1 MHVVRCTSTCT
12 DAYIQVSLLWE
23 AATSSQ
29 TSLFSIAFSSVFI
42 IAMRRISFSFSF
54 TLSVKFST
62 AHTPARTM
70 SEAFAYENGKPTVGG
85 PDATIIKCFKD
96 NGNGLLFRITDEEEK
111 IWAFYNDT
119 ANYHMIVKANFG
131 KDSEI
136 EAAGKTSMERDADS
150 GEYKCE
156 LTIAPMETEMFIKG
170 TPNGFKIC
178 YEANPN
184 VGKA

>member
-1 MHVVRCTSTCT
+1 VFFWVQPPHRHRRHYFFPIVLVVPPLQCVQPLFLLLFCT
-12 DAYIQVSLLWE
+12 
-23 AATSSQ
+23 
-29 TSLFSIAFSSVFI
+29 FSYFSS
-42 IAMRRISFSFSF
+42 
-54 TLSVKFST
+54 
-62 AHTPARTM
+62 AHKSIRTM
-70 SEAFAYENGKPTVGG
+70 SEAYAYENGKPTVGG

-136 EAAGKTSMERDADS
+136 EAAGKTSMERDAES

-156 LTIAPMETEMFIKG
+156 LTIAPMETEVFIKG